1 MGGQLALSAREEAVA
16 LLIVLANEEDVGC
29 VATGPQVGVA
39 PPPGEK
45 GVVAA
50 ELVVVALSRQYRRR
64 ARQPRPPPATTRALG
79 PAQKPAPLMPAA
91 AGAPGATAACGQ
103 SEDSAGH
110 TPLPK
115 RAPHL
120 CKRPPLAHP
129 AAGPPR
135 PPGGFARGRTRRR
148 LAGARGAAA
157 PLGRAAAQAP
167 RARACTT
174 PDGRGIADT
183 RPATAPSRPATHP
196 RADTTEPSEPPPTP
210 DPAFRLLL
218 LPPPP
223 RPGRFPPRRLDC
235 SPTGSH
241 NTHQPTHHTLPLPR
255 CRRPAPGPLAPAWAD
270 PSRFYLDGRGRGA
283 SATRWPP
290 FLESPGGKR
299 KTGRG
304 RGGGPFAL
312 KTNP

>member
-1 MGGQLALSAREEAVA
+1 
-16 LLIVLANEEDVGC
+16 
-29 VATGPQVGVA
+29 
-39 PPPGEK
+39 
-45 GVVAA
+45 
-50 ELVVVALSRQYRRR
+50 
-64 ARQPRPPPATTRALG
+64 
-79 PAQKPAPLMPAA
+79 MPAA

-115 RAPHL
+115 RGPHL

-135 PPGGFARGRTRRR
+135 LPGGFARWRARRR

-174 PDGRGIADT
+174 PDSGGIADT
-183 RPATAPSRPATHP
+183 RPATAPRPPP
-196 RADTTEPSEPPPTP
+196 RADTTESSEPRRRPTP
-210 DPAFRLLL
+210 PSASRPTPN
-218 LPPPP
+218 PPSPQ
-223 RPGRFPPRRLDC
+223 PGRFPPRRPDC
-235 SPTGSH
+235 SPTGAH

-255 CRRPAPGPLAPAWAD
+255 CRRPAPGPPAPAWAG
-270 PSRFYLDGRGRGA
+270 PSRFTWRVEEGGPARP
-283 SATRWPP
+283 RWPP

-299 KTGRG
+299 KTRRG

-312 KTNP
+312 KANPYRRTPRDEQQETNSLGVVFLVSASEGAGAATRRAS